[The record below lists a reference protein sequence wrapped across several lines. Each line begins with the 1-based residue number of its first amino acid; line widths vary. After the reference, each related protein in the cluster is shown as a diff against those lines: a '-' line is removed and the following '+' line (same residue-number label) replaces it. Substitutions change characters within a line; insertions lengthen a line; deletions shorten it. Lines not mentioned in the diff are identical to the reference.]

1 MESSDSNNAGGGP
14 GRLADRAWLR
24 AMDAYTAG
32 AYARAEEEFRAAVRL
47 DPGMADAWLG
57 LHALRCDTSGALLAM
72 HRHRKRF
79 GEQRSRH
86 RRPLSSW
93 YWLGWWV
100 QPVLEDARDLAL
112 AHASHWLDGR
122 HLTELDTALAQCPPP
137 GEDPSVRFLH
147 ACRSYLL
154 KDWEQLI
161 RDTDRLL
168 DDPLLGI
175 EAGLFGGMAR
185 VRLDM
190 CAQAQGPLAAS
201 LARCRSEQPQRKE
214 LRYWLARAYEGAG
227 RSAAALP
234 LYRAVHRADPAFMD
248 TAARLTAISAEDG
261 LVDALLE
268 GVVGS
273 GPAAGGGTGAGREA
287 GPVTGFGTDEAYDP
301 AEELGAADGFGAAA
315 GYGVDYETQEDLPV
329 GYTAEPGAGRPVEP
343 GAGFTADYPGEPPAE
358 FPAEFPAGF
367 RGDVAGGLPAGFTM
381 DEGFGPPEGVEE
393 APGAGQGAGEAVGPQ
408 ATAGPVPG
416 GPRPGAE
423 GGAGPE
429 PRSGSTVFEGPGT
442 FQGPSGFDGPG
453 GFPGGFEGPGGVE
466 GPAPQGTGAR
476 TGSGSAAPG
485 ESGPAATLFLP
496 GRAVGSQAVP
506 AHRASPDRS
515 GSRQELDAA
524 LDALERMVGLDP
536 VKRQVRALSAQLRM
550 SRLRAGE
557 GLPVQPPKRHF
568 VFSGPSGTGKTT
580 VARILGRVFHSLG
593 LLSGNHLVEAQRAD
607 LVGEF
612 LGQTAVK
619 ANELIDSA
627 LDGVLFID
635 EAYSLS
641 NSGYS
646 KGDAYGDEALQVLLK
661 RAEDNR
667 DRLVVILAGYPEG
680 MNRLLSTNP
689 GLNSRFTTRVD
700 FPSYRPAEL
709 TAIGAALAGRDGD
722 GWDEDATE
730 ELSSIC
736 GHVVRE
742 GWIDDLG
749 NGRFIRTLY
758 EKSCA
763 YRDLRLSLTGGQP
776 SREDLAT
783 LRLPDLVQAYGELI
797 DGRGGGA
804 EA

>member
-1 MESSDSNNAGGGP
+1 MDSSDSTAGGP
-14 GRLADRAWLR
+14 DRLADRAWQR

-57 LHALRCDTSGALLAM
+57 LHALRSDTSTALLAM
-72 HRHRKRF
+72 YRNQNRF
-79 GEQRSRH
+79 GEQRRLH

-100 QPVLEDARDLAL
+100 QPVLEDVRDLAL

-122 HLTELDTALAQCPPP
+122 HLAELDRALEQCPPAS
-137 GEDPSVRFLH
+137 EDPSAQFLY

-168 DDPLLGI
+168 DDPMLGI
-175 EAGLFGGMAR
+175 EAGLFAGMAR

-190 CAQAQGPLAAS
+190 CAQAQTPLAAS

-234 LYRAVHRADPAFMD
+234 LYRAVHRADQAFMD
-248 TAARLTAISAEDG
+248 TAARLAAIAAEDALADG
-261 LVDALLE
+261 LLADAR
-268 GVVGS
+268 
-273 GPAAGGGTGAGREA
+273 PGGGEG
-287 GPVTGFGTDEAYDP
+287 
-301 AEELGAADGFGAAA
+301 GAA
-315 GYGVDYETQEDLPV
+315 EPV
-329 GYTAEPGAGRPVEP
+329 GYPDETLFVE
-343 GAGFTADYPGEPPAE
+343 GAGFELTD
-358 FPAEFPAGF
+358 
-367 RGDVAGGLPAGFTM
+367 
-381 DEGFGPPEGVEE
+381 
-393 APGAGQGAGEAVGPQ
+393 Q
-408 ATAGPVPG
+408 ATAPD
-416 GPRPGAE
+416 GALL
-423 GGAGPE
+423 GGAP
-429 PRSGSTVFEGPGT
+429 PQEGAVEAGAAESVT
-442 FQGPSGFDGPG
+442 ADG
-453 GFPGGFEGPGGVE
+453 
-466 GPAPQGTGAR
+466 GAAQAAGER
-476 TGSGSAAPG
+476 TGSATAPG
-485 ESGPAATLFLP
+485 
-496 GRAVGSQAVP
+496 Q
-506 AHRASPDRS
+506 ASPASPACPASPGPLPVREATQARE
-515 GSRQELDAA
+515 GAVVERQPAGDERELDAA
-524 LDALERMVGLDP
+524 LAELSLMVGLEP

-550 SRLRAGE
+550 SRLRAE
-557 GLPVQPPKRHF
+557 QGLPVQPPKRHF

-580 VARILGRVFHSLG
+580 VARILGRVFHALG
-593 LLSGNHLVEAQRAD
+593 LLSGDHLVEAQRAD

-641 NSGYS
+641 NSGYT

-680 MNRLLSTNP
+680 MNRLLATNP

-700 FPSYRPAEL
+700 FPSYRPGEL

-722 GWDEDATE
+722 GWDEDAAE
-730 ELSSIC
+730 ELASIC
-736 GHVVRE
+736 THVVRE
-742 GWIDDLG
+742 GWIDELG

-763 YRDLRLSLTGGQP
+763 YRDLRLSLLREPPG
-776 SREDLAT
+776 REDLST

-797 DGRGGGA
+797 DGRS
-804 EA
+804 

>member
-1 MESSDSNNAGGGP
+1 MESSDSDNAGDGAGP
-14 GRLADRAWLR
+14 DRLADRAWLR

-32 AYARAEEEFRAAVRL
+32 AYARAEEEFRAAVQL

-72 HRHRKRF
+72 HRHQKRF

-100 QPVLEDARDLAL
+100 QPVLEDGRDLAL

-122 HLTELDTALAQCPPP
+122 HLPELDAALARCAPAA
-137 GEDPSVRFLH
+137 EDPSVRFLH

-190 CAQAQGPLAAS
+190 CSQAQGPLAAS

-234 LYRAVHRADPAFMD
+234 LYRAVHRADQAFMD
-248 TAARLTAISAEDG
+248 TSARLAAISAEDG
-261 LVDALLE
+261 TADALLE
-268 GVVGS
+268 GYGGAGTGGRREPSFAPPPNPEEPYDTEPGFGGDEDFAAPAIADATADPLADAAGVPSAVARPGTLADPGAGDPAAPTAPTGVKDVAGVDAAQGGCSDRDTQDTDPVPGLFERPAPRGATARSGS
-273 GPAAGGGTGAGREA
+273 GPASGPEGAGDP
-287 GPVTGFGTDEAYDP
+287 GP
-301 AEELGAADGFGAAA
+301 
-315 GYGVDYETQEDLPV
+315 
-329 GYTAEPGAGRPVEP
+329 
-343 GAGFTADYPGEPPAE
+343 
-358 FPAEFPAGF
+358 
-367 RGDVAGGLPAGFTM
+367 
-381 DEGFGPPEGVEE
+381 
-393 APGAGQGAGEAVGPQ
+393 
-408 ATAGPVPG
+408 
-416 GPRPGAE
+416 
-423 GGAGPE
+423 
-429 PRSGSTVFEGPGT
+429 
-442 FQGPSGFDGPG
+442 
-453 GFPGGFEGPGGVE
+453 
-466 GPAPQGTGAR
+466 
-476 TGSGSAAPG
+476 
-485 ESGPAATLFLP
+485 TLFLP
-496 GRAVGSQAVP
+496 GRAAGSQAAVP
-506 AHRASPDRS
+506 HRVSSGRS
-515 GSRQELDAA
+515 GNRRELDAA
-524 LDALERMVGLDP
+524 LDALEGMVGLDP

-680 MNRLLSTNP
+680 MNRLLATNP

-700 FPSYRPAEL
+700 FPSYRPGEL
-709 TAIGAALAGRDGD
+709 TAIGTALAGQDGD
-722 GWDEDATE
+722 GWDDDAAE
-730 ELSSIC
+730 ELASIC
-736 GHVVRE
+736 AHVVRE

-749 NGRFIRTLY
+749 NGRFVRTLY

-763 YRDLRLSLTGGQP
+763 YRDLRLSLLHELPG
-776 SREDLAT
+776 REDLAT

-797 DGRGGGA
+797 DGRGGA
-804 EA
+804 DLR

>member
-1 MESSDSNNAGGGP
+1 
-14 GRLADRAWLR
+14 
-24 AMDAYTAG
+24 MDAYTAG

-57 LHALRCDTSGALLAM
+57 LHALRSDTSAALLAM
-72 HRHRKRF
+72 HRHQQRF
-79 GEQRSRH
+79 GEQRRLH

-122 HLTELDTALAQCPPP
+122 HLAELDRALEHCPTPA
-137 GEDPSVRFLH
+137 EDPSARFLH

-175 EAGLFGGMAR
+175 EAGLFAGMAR

-190 CAQAQGPLAAS
+190 CAQAQAPLAAS

-248 TAARLTAISAEDG
+248 TATRLAAIAAEDSLADG
-261 LVDALLE
+261 LTDGFADGLFTGGLP
-268 GVVGS
+268 VG
-273 GPAAGGGTGAGREA
+273 GRS
-287 GPVTGFGTDEAYDP
+287 
-301 AEELGAADGFGAAA
+301 GAADGSAADGSAADGSAGDGSAGDGAPAGGPGIEVGYPEDGGFAGLSGFGEEFADADGPSGATVSGDGVVGGGLSGVASGGAPTGGALLDGAPQAAGERSGWSAQPGPAAPQLPDRGQAQPRTAAA
-315 GYGVDYETQEDLPV
+315 
-329 GYTAEPGAGRPVEP
+329 
-343 GAGFTADYPGEPPAE
+343 
-358 FPAEFPAGF
+358 
-367 RGDVAGGLPAGFTM
+367 
-381 DEGFGPPEGVEE
+381 
-393 APGAGQGAGEAVGPQ
+393 
-408 ATAGPVPG
+408 
-416 GPRPGAE
+416 
-423 GGAGPE
+423 PE
-429 PRSGSTVFEGPGT
+429 PRT
-442 FQGPSGFDGPG
+442 G
-453 GFPGGFEGPGGVE
+453 GDE
-466 GPAPQGTGAR
+466 R
-476 TGSGSAAPG
+476 
-485 ESGPAATLFLP
+485 
-496 GRAVGSQAVP
+496 
-506 AHRASPDRS
+506 
-515 GSRQELDAA
+515 ELDAA
-524 LDALERMVGLDP
+524 LAELSLMVGLEP

-550 SRLRAGE
+550 SRLRAE
-557 GLPVQPPKRHF
+557 QGLPVQPPKRHF

-580 VARILGRVFHSLG
+580 VARILGRVFHALG
-593 LLSGNHLVEAQRAD
+593 LLSGDHLVEAQRSD

-641 NSGYS
+641 NSGYT

-680 MNRLLSTNP
+680 MNRLLATNP

-700 FPSYRPAEL
+700 FPSYRPGEL

-730 ELSSIC
+730 ELASIC
-736 GHVVRE
+736 AHVVRE
-742 GWIDDLG
+742 GWIDELG

-763 YRDLRLSLTGGQP
+763 YRDLRLEQLREPPG
-776 SREDLAT
+776 REDLAT

-797 DGRGGGA
+797 DGRG
-804 EA
+804 

>member
-1 MESSDSNNAGGGP
+1 
-14 GRLADRAWLR
+14 
-24 AMDAYTAG
+24 MDAYTAG
-32 AYARAEEEFRAAVRL
+32 AYSRAEEEFRAAVRL

-57 LHALRCDTSGALLAM
+57 LHALRSDTSGALLAM

-79 GEQRSRH
+79 GEQRRRH
-86 RRPLSSW
+86 ARPLSSW

-100 QPVLEDARDLAL
+100 QPVLETPRDLAL

-122 HLTELDTALAQCPPP
+122 HLTELDQALEQCPDPA
-137 GEDPSVRFLH
+137 EDPSARFLH

-175 EAGLFGGMAR
+175 EAGLFAGMAR

-190 CAQAQGPLAAS
+190 CAQAQAPLAAS

-214 LRYWLARAYEGAG
+214 LRYWLGRAYEGAG

-248 TAARLTAISAEDG
+248 TAARLAAISAEDG
-261 LVDALLE
+261 VADTLLDAVAGGGRDAGRAGLPGEDALDAALLE
-268 GVVGS
+268 PSDVEALGADPAGADPAYGSPGVPDPFGGPLLDGQLLDGPLLDGQLLDGPFLDGQPLDGPPAEGTGEPDPEGAAPDGEGHPVVPTAAGPGGAGTDNRS
-273 GPAAGGGTGAGREA
+273 GGGAGAPPPLAAGGG
-287 GPVTGFGTDEAYDP
+287 
-301 AEELGAADGFGAAA
+301 
-315 GYGVDYETQEDLPV
+315 
-329 GYTAEPGAGRPVEP
+329 
-343 GAGFTADYPGEPPAE
+343 
-358 FPAEFPAGF
+358 
-367 RGDVAGGLPAGFTM
+367 
-381 DEGFGPPEGVEE
+381 
-393 APGAGQGAGEAVGPQ
+393 
-408 ATAGPVPG
+408 
-416 GPRPGAE
+416 
-423 GGAGPE
+423 
-429 PRSGSTVFEGPGT
+429 RSGSTAPQPAAVSPT
-442 FQGPSGFDGPG
+442 A
-453 GFPGGFEGPGGVE
+453 
-466 GPAPQGTGAR
+466 PAPAR
-476 TGSGSAAPG
+476 G
-485 ESGPAATLFLP
+485 E
-496 GRAVGSQAVP
+496 
-506 AHRASPDRS
+506 
-515 GSRQELDAA
+515 AA
-524 LDALERMVGLDP
+524 LPRVANAYPALEREGDQAELEAALAELSRMVGLEP

-550 SRLRAGE
+550 AGLRAE
-557 GLPVQPPKRHF
+557 QGLPVQPPKRHF

-580 VARILGRVFHSLG
+580 VARILGRVFHALG
-593 LLSGNHLVEAQRAD
+593 LLSGDHLVEAQRAD

-680 MNRLLSTNP
+680 MNRLLATNP

-700 FPSYRPAEL
+700 FPSYRPGEL
-709 TAIGAALAGRDGD
+709 TAIGAALAGQDGD
-722 GWDEDATE
+722 GWDEDAAE
-730 ELSSIC
+730 ELASIC
-736 GHVVRE
+736 THVVRE
-742 GWIDDLG
+742 GWIDELG

-763 YRDLRLSLTGGQP
+763 YRDLRLTLLREPPG
-776 SREDLAT
+776 REDLAT

-797 DGRGGGA
+797 DGRGQGG
-804 EA
+804 